1 VWEGIYSDSGR
12 FVTLLSPFEMASSMS
27 VCHGADS
34 QALPGAQTNTA
45 LNSQRSWDA
54 PRLWLRP
61 LSEGDLV
68 APKSLVHLDSSTP
81 EYLRCLEFVGSN
93 NWRGRYSTWDF
104 VTGSLLVDS
113 KENTK
118 YVRDAILLDVLLL
131 VSSL

>member
-1 VWEGIYSDSGR
+1 
-12 FVTLLSPFEMASSMS
+12 
-27 VCHGADS
+27 
-34 QALPGAQTNTA
+34 
-45 LNSQRSWDA
+45 
-54 PRLWLRP
+54 
-61 LSEGDLV
+61 LV